1 MNTLKSTIT
10 VLAFVASL
18 YASAQAVRYSYDAAG
33 NRVRREIVINQQ
45 NAPQHEAPPAYYTES
60 LSDDYR
66 IKIHPNSQNGTIRV
80 EVIAA
85 TGSKEGS
92 VAAYSLSGAKVG
104 LFPVENGNAYVDLS
118 DAPNGVY
125 ILHIDVNG
133 NTTDWKIIKR

>member
-10 VLAFVASL
+10 VLAFAASL
-18 YASAQAVRYSYDAAG
+18 YTSAQAVRYSYDAAG

-80 EVIAA
+80 EVAMA
-85 TGSKEGS
+85 EKT
-92 VAAYSLSGAKVG
+92 
-104 LFPVENGNAYVDLS
+104 
-118 DAPNGVY
+118 
-125 ILHIDVNG
+125 
-133 NTTDWKIIKR
+133 